1 MEIGPVRVND
11 DGTLREVAGAWN
23 EYASVLFLDQPAG
36 TGFSYV
42 TKNDSVRELRQAAQ
56 QVVTF
61 LSNFYA
67 IFPEFSTQ
75 DTFIAGESYA
85 GQYIPYIA
93 DAIRNSDTLST
104 TLSGLLIGNGWISPR
119 EQYPAYLTYL
129 LDRGLI
135 KEGSSQYQSVK
146 ASVDSCLEEMAKVE
160 TQRPHGEGL
169 VLVGKCEEILG
180 AIDGATKKE

>member
-1 MEIGPVRVND
+1 MRVNE
-11 DGTLREVAGAWN
+11 DGTLREVTGAWN

-93 DAIRNSDTLST
+93 DAIRQSDALST
-104 TLSGLLIGNGWISPR
+104 TLSGLLIGNGWISPKH
-119 EQYPAYLTYL
+119 QYPAYLTYL
-129 LDRGLI
+129 VDRELI
-135 KEGSSQYQSVK
+135 KEGSSQYRSVK
-146 ASVDSCLEEMAKVE
+146 AAVDSCTDEMTRIE
-160 TQRPHGEGL
+160 SRNPSGQGL
-169 VLVGKCEEILG
+169 VLVAKCEEMLG
-180 AIDGATKKE
+180 TIDAATKKE